1 MADSDGAGPDDDEYD
16 KLDYIPSVSVRISSH
31 FRQFTRM
38 WPDPKYSYFTEKEKQ
53 SLLIKRFE
61 SAATAFFCIQE
72 FEVWNGGSQDNFP
85 ILESGVNV
93 GNAVESRQSPSV
105 SRQISLLLA
114 RCICQYML
122 SGIIIFIVQG
132 SCPSLNKSEFF
143 LFFHKKTFL
152 WTLNITEK
160 VSLRID

>member
-1 MADSDGAGPDDDEYD
+1 MKG
-16 KLDYIPSVSVRISSH
+16 
-31 FRQFTRM
+31 
-38 WPDPKYSYFTEKEKQ
+38 
-53 SLLIKRFE
+53 
-61 SAATAFFCIQE
+61 
-72 FEVWNGGSQDNFP
+72 FEVWKGGLQDNFP

-122 SGIIIFIVQG
+122 SGIFIFIAQG

-143 LFFHKKTFL
+143 FFHKKTFL
-152 WTLNITEK
+152 WTLDIIEK
-160 VSLRID
+160 TSLTID